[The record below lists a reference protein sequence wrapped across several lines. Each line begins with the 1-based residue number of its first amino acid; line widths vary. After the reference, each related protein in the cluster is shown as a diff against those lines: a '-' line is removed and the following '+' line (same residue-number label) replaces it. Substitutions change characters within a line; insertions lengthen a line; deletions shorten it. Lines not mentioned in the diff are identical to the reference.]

1 MSVVL
6 HDTLANCQWDD
17 IEQAGNDLKAKIAG
31 VDRAVILMDLSRLE
45 FMGSSIVALVVKTW
59 KAIES
64 QQGGMVVLSSNEMTK
79 EVLEIA
85 GLNKLWPVVASRAEA
100 EEILSKPP
108 YSVGTKKATF
118 LLMTLGWVAAA
129 GAVGAFVVLKR
140 ELETFKPQTARQIVY
155 ICGALAGCIGLSAIV
170 CERRV
175 WRLVG
180 ALLLL
185 VAASLAGAAAL

>member
-6 HDTLANCQWDD
+6 HNTLGDSQWND
-17 IEQAGNDLKAKIAG
+17 IEQAGNDLKAKISG
-31 VDRAVILMDLSRLE
+31 LGPVVVLMDLSRLE

-59 KAIES
+59 KVIES

-100 EEILSKPP
+100 EEILSRPP
-108 YSVGTKKATF
+108 YAPATRISTF

-129 GAVGAFVVLKR
+129 GSVGAVVVLKR
-140 ELETFKPQTARQIVY
+140 ELETFEPQTARLI
-155 ICGALAGCIGLSAIV
+155 AAGCSGLAAWIGLIAILR
-170 CERRV
+170 ERRI
-175 WRLVG
+175 WRFLGV
-180 ALLLL
+180 LLLL
-185 VAASLAGAAAL
+185 VAVSLAGAAAM